1 MPNPTATPSALK
13 VARTPTGFC
22 LRVEGRG
29 TMRESRPAAEFVNQ
43 SLAAGAG
50 AGAGGGA
57 GGGPAPTVVVD
68 ASACDYLDST
78 FLGCLVEMQRRV
90 ARAPAGPGAMGPRF
104 VVSAPPEKVRKLLSP
119 TRLDAVLKTTPEPP
133 QVVSEYV
140 ALPAE
145 DPGNPD
151 VVRHVMECHRRL
163 AELGGPQQAVFAA
176 IADNLE
182 RELQGKGK

>member
-43 SLAAGAG
+43 SLAAGTG
-50 AGAGGGA
+50 AGA
-57 GGGPAPTVVVD
+57 GPAPTVVVD

-119 TRLDAVLKTTPEPP
+119 TKLDAVLKTTPEPP
-133 QVVSEYV
+133 QVVGEYV

>member
-1 MPNPTATPSALK
+1 MPTPNPTVAPSSLK

-43 SLAAGAG
+43 SLTSTSA
-50 AGAGGGA
+50 
-57 GGGPAPTVVVD
+57 GPAPTVVVD
-68 ASACDYLDST
+68 ASACDHLDST

-90 ARAPAGPGAMGPRF
+90 AKAPAGPGAMGPRF
-104 VVSAPPEKVRKLLSP
+104 VVSASPEKVRKLLSP
-119 TRLDAVLKTTPEPP
+119 TKLDAVLKTTPEPP
-133 QVVSEYV
+133 QVVGEFV
-140 ALPAE
+140 TLPPE
-145 DPGNPD
+145 DPADPD

-163 AELGGPQQAVFAA
+163 AELGGPQQAAFAA

-182 RELQGKGK
+182 RELQGKPGRNAQ